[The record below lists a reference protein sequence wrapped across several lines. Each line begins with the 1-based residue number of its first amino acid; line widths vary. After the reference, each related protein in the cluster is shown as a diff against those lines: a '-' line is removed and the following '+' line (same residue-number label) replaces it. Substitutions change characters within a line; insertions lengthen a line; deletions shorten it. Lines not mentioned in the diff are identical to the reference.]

1 MPALRVSR
9 VQLRASRSI
18 PSPSP
23 NTLIPWR
30 TPLPNTHAHQLHA
43 DNADIA
49 GSIHAESGGPAA
61 LRLAGLVLG
70 AAIRRAEYHDRKITV
85 GVACAGGG
93 IDAVAGIRA
102 LARAVRSVSVA
113 HVVEVIPARF
123 HVAMRNLYA
132 LDKNVRNVHVTRGIQ
147 TRGPLWLSKAT
158 KPIKREEG
166 LKTLRYRNIRDVN
179 CIEVGQ
185 LLRECDVLFF
195 R

>member
-1 MPALRVSR
+1 M
-9 VQLRASRSI
+9 
-18 PSPSP
+18 
-23 NTLIPWR
+23 
-30 TPLPNTHAHQLHA
+30 
-43 DNADIA
+43 
-49 GSIHAESGGPAA
+49 
-61 LRLAGLVLG
+61 
-70 AAIRRAEYHDRKITV
+70 
-85 GVACAGGG
+85 
-93 IDAVAGIRA
+93 
-102 LARAVRSVSVA
+102 SVA

-166 LKTLRYRNIRDVN
+166 LRTLRYRNIRDVN